1 MSVPHDHLPAG
12 AAATDGENELERLL
26 RLSVTAP
33 AWRPAFYQTLL
44 ESTVFVLGDAGQD
57 DAEKQGSVAIT
68 AGSELNILHWEKQ
81 DGSSII
87 PFFSSVEVLEKASAG
102 ESPDE
107 QAFVALPARVLFEMT
122 QGEEL
127 FLNPKS
133 EYGKEFY
140 PSEVTLLLS
149 NGGLNAPSE
158 LVLDKES
165 QLLIGQPEEY
175 PSAMIDALTTL
186 FTQKKPVRRAFMAL
200 IHDKTVDEQPNLL
213 IGVEADGDEQ
223 EIDALI
229 REAGNVAA
237 ETSPDDRPVDF
248 CIVSEKERGIS
259 HYLISH
265 TQPFYQRKWGSWLR
279 NIIPSS
285 GQA

>member
-1 MSVPHDHLPAG
+1 MSVPHDHLPAS

-68 AGSELNILHWEKQ
+68 AGSELNVLHWEKQ

-200 IHDKTVDEQPNLL
+200 IHDKTVDDQPNLL

-248 CIVSEKERGIS
+248 CIVCEKERGIS

>member
-12 AAATDGENELERLL
+12 AAATDGENELERML

-87 PFFSSVEVLEKASAG
+87 PFFSSVDVLEKASAG

-200 IHDKTVDEQPNLL
+200 IHDKAVDDQPNLL

-229 REAGNVAA
+229 REAGNVAS

>member
-87 PFFSSVEVLEKASAG
+87 PFFSSVDVLEKASAG
-102 ESPDE
+102 ESADE

-133 EYGKEFY
+133 EYGKEFT
-140 PSEVTLLLS
+140 PNEVTLLLS

-200 IHDKTVDEQPNLL
+200 IHDKAADEQPNLL
-213 IGVEADGDEQ
+213 IGVEADGDER

-229 REAGNVAA
+229 REAGNVAS

>member
-12 AAATDGENELERLL
+12 SAATDGENELERLL
-26 RLSVTAP
+26 RLSVTAA
-33 AWRPAFYQTLL
+33 AWRPAFYQMLL
-44 ESTVFVLGDAGQD
+44 DSTVFVLGDAGQD
-57 DAEKQGSVAIT
+57 NAQTQGSVAIT

-87 PFFSSVEVLEKASAG
+87 PFFSSVDVLEKASAG

-140 PSEVTLLLS
+140 PSEVTQLLS

-200 IHDKTVDEQPNLL
+200 IHDKTVDDQPNLL
-213 IGVEADGDEQ
+213 IGVEADGDEH

>member
-87 PFFSSVEVLEKASAG
+87 PFFSSVDVLEKASAG

-200 IHDKTVDEQPNLL
+200 IHDKAVDDQPNLL

-229 REAGNVAA
+229 REAGNVAS
-237 ETSPDDRPVDF
+237 ETSPDERPVDF

>member
-87 PFFSSVEVLEKASAG
+87 PFFSSVDVLEKASAG

-200 IHDKTVDEQPNLL
+200 IHDKTVDDQPNLL

-237 ETSPDDRPVDF
+237 ETSPDERPVDF
-248 CIVSEKERGIS
+248 CIVCEKERGIS

>member
-12 AAATDGENELERLL
+12 ATATDGENELERLL

-87 PFFSSVEVLEKASAG
+87 PFFSSVDVLEKASAG

-133 EYGKEFY
+133 EYGKEFT
-140 PSEVTLLLS
+140 PNEVTLLLS

-200 IHDKTVDEQPNLL
+200 IHDKAADEQPNLL

-229 REAGNVAA
+229 REAGNVAS

-248 CIVSEKERGIS
+248 CLVSEKERGIS

>member
-12 AAATDGENELERLL
+12 SAATEGENELERLL
-26 RLSVTAP
+26 RLSVTAA
-33 AWRPAFYQTLL
+33 AWRPAFYQMLL
-44 ESTVFVLGDAGQD
+44 DSTVFVLGDAGQD
-57 DAEKQGSVAIT
+57 NAQTQGSVAIT

-87 PFFSSVEVLEKASAG
+87 PFFSSVDVLEKASAG

-140 PSEVTLLLS
+140 PSEVTQLLS

-200 IHDKTVDEQPNLL
+200 IHDKTVDDQPNLL
-213 IGVEADGDEQ
+213 IGVEADGDEH

>member
-57 DAEKQGSVAIT
+57 EAEKQGSVAIT

-87 PFFSSVEVLEKASAG
+87 PFFSSVDVLEKASAG

-122 QGEEL
+122 QGDEL

-133 EYGKEFY
+133 EYGKEFT
-140 PSEVTLLLS
+140 PNEVTLLLS
-149 NGGLNAPSE
+149 NGGLHAPSE
-158 LVLDKES
+158 LVLDKEN

-200 IHDKTVDEQPNLL
+200 IHDKAVDDQPNLL
-213 IGVEADGDEQ
+213 IGLEADGDEQ

-229 REAGNVAA
+229 REAGNVAS

>member
-12 AAATDGENELERLL
+12 AAAVNGENELERLL
-26 RLSVTAP
+26 RLSVSAP

-44 ESTVFVLGDAGQD
+44 DSTVFVLGDAGQD

-81 DGSSII
+81 DGSSVI
-87 PFFSSVEVLEKASAG
+87 PFFSSVDVLEKASAG

-122 QGEEL
+122 QGDEL

-133 EYGKEFY
+133 EYGKEFT
-140 PSEVTLLLS
+140 PNEVTLLLS
-149 NGGLNAPSE
+149 NGGLHAPSE

-200 IHDKTVDEQPNLL
+200 IHDKAVDDQPNLL
-213 IGVEADGDEQ
+213 IGVEADGDEL

-229 REAGNVAA
+229 REAGNVAS